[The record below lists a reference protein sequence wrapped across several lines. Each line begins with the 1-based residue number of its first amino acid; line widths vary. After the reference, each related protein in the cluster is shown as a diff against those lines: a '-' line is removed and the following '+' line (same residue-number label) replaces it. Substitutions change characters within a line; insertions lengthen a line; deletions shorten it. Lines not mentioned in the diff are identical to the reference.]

1 MSWVVAHRR
10 VLTLCAAFPSLDGS
24 MLAVHAA
31 STVPPPAVCLPRYR
45 ARCRDLTDLLLGWA
59 LEPALPD
66 AARQGRRAGKRASYA
81 WVWHGRDRRAAADC
95 MAPLLSL
102 PCRPALSRL
111 LAAAVGAQRRQEQP
125 GFLET
130 LLASLLADMQRF
142 VDKAVAAALSVQ
154 SASAAASDAG
164 PGAGASAAATEATNS
179 LRQVLALAACVLP
192 LLDAAA
198 ASQLP
203 SAQQHLAAMLG
214 VLRQAVEAAAA
225 AADAAAAAGISQGSS
240 AVAPAALAV
249 ELSGHVARLAALAPA
264 AAAAAAGSSAAE
276 SSGRSPAEQQ
286 HSSEQEAAAGEE
298 AAAAIQQL
306 SIAEAVDSA
315 AAGGQQLQPPPPAA
329 EEPKGTPPA
338 ASSATQTPDIFQ
350 QLFASVA
357 AYAAAAAG
365 VAGVLAQ
372 PAAVLAV
379 LGALRSWVQMLAAQS
394 VPPGT
399 AAELLLPTGG
409 GWLLGLRSYGSRDV
423 VLQAAQ
429 LLLPLLQHSHAAL
442 EALAADIQLQAAQL
456 QAAASS
462 QPAVAAAA
470 AALRFDV
477 QLLQAAVAQLPQPS
491 VLVLWQQL
499 LPLARPPTPLT
510 AVPAD
515 QPGQPPHRLWL
526 ALLVSLQAAG
536 QRLVDSRQL
545 KAGSTQREVLALL
558 TSLLGQP
565 TAAPEPV
572 LLQAL
577 QWLEQAAA
585 WPLDAADPEQAS
597 SSCSSREAAAAAL
610 KAAVAC
616 CEAGQADVRVA
627 ALAAVRAWLDG
638 ELGSCLLLGDASA
651 AAAMFQTAL
660 LHLSDLHP
668 PAAAAAEQLLVAAA
682 APLALSGASA
692 ANAGPSSCAADEAVA
707 VALQRQQLGFSS
719 AQLRQWLDYLEGSDG
734 PAAVLTAAGQQAAP
748 PLQQWL
754 PRLLHSM
761 RAVPTPGE
769 QRSGPESVPVSW

>member
-1 MSWVVAHRR
+1 M
-10 VLTLCAAFPSLDGS
+10 
-24 MLAVHAA
+24 
-31 STVPPPAVCLPRYR
+31 
-45 ARCRDLTDLLLGWA
+45 
-59 LEPALPD
+59 
-66 AARQGRRAGKRASYA
+66 
-81 WVWHGRDRRAAADC
+81 
-95 MAPLLSL
+95 
-102 PCRPALSRL
+102 
-111 LAAAVGAQRRQEQP
+111 GAQRRQEQP
-125 GFLET
+125 VFLEA
-130 LLASLLADMQRF
+130 LLASLLADMQCF
-142 VDKAVAAALSVQ
+142 VNKAVAAALSVQ
-154 SASAAASDAG
+154 SASAADSDAG
-164 PGAGASAAATEATNS
+164 PGAGASAAAAEATNS

-198 ASQLP
+198 ASRLP
-203 SAQQHLAAMLG
+203 STQQHLAAMLA

-225 AADAAAAAGISQGSS
+225 AADAAGISQGSS

-264 AAAAAAGSSAAE
+264 AAAAAAGS
-276 SSGRSPAEQQ
+276 RTAEQQ
-286 HSSEQEAAAGEE
+286 HSSEHEAAAGEE
-298 AAAAIQQL
+298 AAVAIQQL
-306 SIAEAVDSA
+306 SIAEAVVSA
-315 AAGGQQLQPPPPAA
+315 AAGGQQLQPPPTAA
-329 EEPKGTPPA
+329 DEPKGTPPT
-338 ASSATQTPDIFQ
+338 ASSATQAADIFQ
-350 QLFASVA
+350 QLFARVA
-357 AYAAAAAG
+357 AYAASAAG
-365 VAGVLAQ
+365 VTGVLAQ

-394 VPPGT
+394 VPLGPV
-399 AAELLLPTGG
+399 AELLLPAGG

-423 VLQAAQ
+423 VLQVAQ
-429 LLLPLLQHSHAAL
+429 LMLPLLQHSHAAL

-456 QAAASS
+456 QATASS

-470 AALRFDV
+470 AAVQFDV
-477 QLLQAAVAQLPQPS
+477 QLVQAAVAKLPQPS
-491 VLVLWQQL
+491 VLMLWQQL
-499 LPLARPPTPLT
+499 LPLAQPPSPLA
-510 AVPAD
+510 AVPTD
-515 QPGQPPHRLWL
+515 QPEQPPHRLWL
-526 ALLVSLQAAG
+526 ALLVLLQAAG

-545 KAGSTQREVLALL
+545 KSGSIQHEALALL

-585 WPLDAADPEQAS
+585 WPLDMADPEQRS
-597 SSCSSREAAAAAL
+597 ISCSSREAAAAAL

-627 ALAAVRAWLDG
+627 ALAAVQAWLDG
-638 ELGSCLLLGDASA
+638 ELGSCLLLVDASA
-651 AAAMFQTAL
+651 AAAVFQTAL

-692 ANAGPSSCAADEAVA
+692 AAAGPTSCAADEAVA
-707 VALQRQQLGFSS
+707 VALQQQQLGFSS

-769 QRSGPESVPVSW
+769 QRSGPETVPVPW